1 MVHEGLNNLRKGYT
15 HEYTSN
21 ILAIIF
27 LLKSHYVLPQLITQL
42 WQLMTRYYYVIDFL
56 INLW

>member
-27 LLKSHYVLPQLITQL
+27 FVEITLCFTTIDNTVVAADDTILL
-42 WQLMTRYYYVIDFL
+42 YY
-56 INLW
+56 